1 MKGWIDPRAKL
12 IQILLIALSIFWV
25 QSDIGIAV
33 QIGLSMIFLTM
44 LRLPKQA
51 AILGIYYL
59 LVQFLFTLLVNLD
72 APQAAVT
79 LVFLLRKVSP
89 IAGIAFISLR
99 SLTVSE
105 LISALSKMRFPK
117 SIVLALAV
125 ALRFVPTIRRET
137 SQIKDALA
145 LRGRP
150 LNVISLVRAPL
161 EMTECVLMPLMMRG
175 VKIADELS
183 ASAVTR
189 GIENPEPRTSRK
201 PLKFRATDMMYLC
214 AVCVSMAGLLIYEL
228 SVRA

>member
-1 MKGWIDPRAKL
+1 
-12 IQILLIALSIFWV
+12 V
-25 QSDIGIAV
+25 QSDIGIAIH
-33 QIGLSMIFLTM
+33 IGIIMVFLAV

-51 AILGIYYL
+51 AVLGIYYL
-59 LVQFLFTLLVNLD
+59 SVQFLFALSVNLD
-72 APQAAVT
+72 APQAVVT
-79 LVFLLRKVSP
+79 IVFLLRKVSP
-89 IAGIAFISLR
+89 VMGIAFIFLR
-99 SLTVSE
+99 SLTVGE

-117 SIVLALAV
+117 FIVLALAV

-150 LNVISLVRAPL
+150 LKVISFVRAPL

-189 GIENPEPRTSRK
+189 GIENPEPRTSRR
-201 PLKFRATDMMYLC
+201 PLQFRAADIVYLC
-214 AVCVSMAGLLIYEL
+214 AICGGMAGLLIYEL
-228 SVRA
+228 GVHA